1 MQQDHSRVEMDINDA
16 EAFKVRRQVIRGGE
30 PVTQWVPMRKGVAN
44 LFRYR
49 DVSMTANRRY
59 LEALAVVDD
68 PTPAIRDL
76 DKITE
81 RKRTRDGKSVR
92 AFNPLA
98 REDRQVFETLSSGE
112 HHIRGFTNRDIR
124 QRLVELKAL
133 GARTQSVQQLSAKV
147 SRLFHRL
154 HVYGLIAK
162 VPRSRRWRIS
172 KKGLRVLSSAIRLRE
187 QIFPDLYAAAYA

>member
-1 MQQDHSRVEMDINDA
+1 
-16 EAFKVRRQVIRGGE
+16 
-30 PVTQWVPMRKGVAN
+30 
-44 LFRYR
+44 
-49 DVSMTANRRY
+49 MTANSRY

-68 PTPAIRDL
+68 PTPAFREL

-98 REDRQVFETLSSGE
+98 REERQVFEALSAGE
-112 HHIRGFTNRDIR
+112 HHVRGFTNGDIR

-133 GARTQSVQQLSAKV
+133 GTKVQTVQQQSAKV

-187 QIFPDLYAAAYA
+187 QIFPELHASVYA